1 MQPLSRVWNR
11 QEAAVKHFAHFSIE
25 ILMVWHLQD
34 AAVNQLFMVRNLQE
48 AVLKQIVYFSNEI
61 PMVSESLGSCC
72 KAMID
77 GLESP

>member
-1 MQPLSRVWNR
+1 MKP
-11 QEAAVKHFAHFSIE
+11 FAHFSFE
-25 ILMVWHLQD
+25 LLMVWHLQD
-34 AAVNQLFMVRNLQE
+34 GAVKPLFMVRNLQE
-48 AVLKQIVYFSNEI
+48 AVLKEIAYFSNEI